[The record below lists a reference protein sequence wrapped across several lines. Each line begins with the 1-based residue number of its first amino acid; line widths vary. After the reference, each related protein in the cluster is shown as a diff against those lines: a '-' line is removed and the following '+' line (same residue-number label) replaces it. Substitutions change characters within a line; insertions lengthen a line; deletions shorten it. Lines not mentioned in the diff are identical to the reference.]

1 MDDFNINVLH
11 ESKNEWSCRLINIL
25 TPLIIEGVR
34 SIFDESIQLCST
46 NGEMDK
52 YLMTF
57 QNFISRIPKWNANII
72 ENEKNRILEKSR
84 CSYLEDLISCVHI
97 IQLKALT
104 AVRVGN
110 KQKKIDLEIPKLD
123 IFIHKIYIHTARKIY
138 QNVYLFE
145 INIPHLKTQK
155 NNRQLEIFI
164 QESILNAIRESIP
177 IDTILKAYMDES
189 FEEDVIEEVK
199 EKEISQSEGL
209 KHLKN
214 NQLQS
219 FTQTKSEEEKPIPRL
234 EEKISTSYEDL
245 SDSDEEDNKPS
256 SIAFNDVDLVRDVNN
271 KDGQV
276 IAPKTIERLDD
287 ISRMRYEER
296 KSLESDDDDDDGD
309 RIKLNIT
316 DNVVSAV
323 DLGVESLEPTILDES
338 EDLLGNI
345 EEL

>member
-1 MDDFNINVLH
+1 MDDFNVNVLH
-11 ESKNEWSCRLINIL
+11 ESKNEWSCRLMSIL
-25 TPLIIEGVR
+25 TPLIIEGIR
-34 SIFDESIQLCST
+34 SIFDESIQLCSN

-57 QNFISRIPKWNANII
+57 QNFISRIPKWNATII
-72 ENEKNRILEKSR
+72 ESEKNRILEKSR

-97 IQLKALT
+97 IQLKVLT
-104 AVRVGN
+104 AVRVGH

-123 IFIHKIYIHTARKIY
+123 VFIHKVYIHAARKIY

-145 INIPHLKTQK
+145 INIPHLKIQK
-155 NNRQLEIFI
+155 NNRELEIFI

-177 IDTILKAYMDES
+177 IDTILKVYMDES
-189 FEEDVIEEVK
+189 IEEDVIEEVK

-214 NQLQS
+214 NQLPS
-219 FTQTKSEEEKPIPRL
+219 FTKNMSEEKPIPRL

-245 SDSDEEDNKPS
+245 SDSDEEDNKPG

-271 KDGQV
+271 NDGEV

-287 ISRMRYEER
+287 ISRIRYEER
-296 KSLESDDDDDDGD
+296 KSMEDDEDEEDEQH
-309 RIKLNIT
+309 IKLKIT
-316 DNVVSAV
+316 DNDVSSI
-323 DLGVESLEPTILDES
+323 DLGFESLEPTILDGS
-338 EDLLGNI
+338 ENLLGHI